1 MRSSPPAFRPSFD
14 AGSRGSTFAA
24 ANAALNP
31 SFLISVLSV
40 PATTITFQFSDGQPA
55 QTHVAAAGESVL
67 DVALNNGIQL
77 QHNCGGVCGCSTCHI
92 YVNAGG
98 DNLPE
103 ISDKEEDFI
112 DRAENPRINSRLACQ
127 CVVEPDMQ
135 LVVSIPPQHF
145 LGH

>member
-1 MRSSPPAFRPSFD
+1 MRPQTLCFFRLFCSF
-14 AGSRGSTFAA
+14 
-24 ANAALNP
+24 
-31 SFLISVLSV
+31 VLSV
-40 PATTITFQFSDGQPA
+40 PATTITFQLSDGQPV
-55 QTHVAAAGESVL
+55 QTHVAAPGESVL

-98 DNLPE
+98 DDLPE

-127 CVVEPDMQ
+127 CVVEQNMQ
-135 LVVSIPPQHF
+135 LVVTVPPQHF